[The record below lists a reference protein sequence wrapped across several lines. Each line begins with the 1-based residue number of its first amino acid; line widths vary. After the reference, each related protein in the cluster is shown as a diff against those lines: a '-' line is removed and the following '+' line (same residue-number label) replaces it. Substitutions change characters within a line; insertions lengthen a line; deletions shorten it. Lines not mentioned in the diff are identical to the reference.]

1 MVVAAVAGE
10 GLWTHIR
17 VKAQINI
24 IICIQ
29 VMQLNKHERILK

>member
-10 GLWTHIR
+10 GLWTHIK

-24 IICIQ
+24 IICIP
-29 VMQLNKHERILK
+29 I